1 MFKYDREDLIKQLAH
16 HEGVVLKVYKDSLGI
31 DTIGIGRNLAHRGI
45 EVIELTHMQKTMS
58 EVFTNGITKED
69 AYFLANRDIEI
80 VEGELLHTRAVVK
93 DLDAVRQRVLVDM
106 GFNMGIPRLNRFFRM
121 WGAINEQEYKS
132 AAEEMQDSLW
142 AGQVKSRANTLAY
155 AMEHGEFA

>member
-45 EVIELTHMQKTMS
+45 EVIELTYMQKTMND
-58 EVFTNGITKED
+58 VFTNGITKED
-69 AYFLANRDIEI
+69 AYFLANKDIEI
-80 VEGELLHTRAVVK
+80 VEDELLRARAVVK

-142 AGQVKSRANTLAY
+142 AGQVKSRANTLSY

>member
-45 EVIELTHMQKTMS
+45 EVVELTYMQKTMND
-58 EVFTNGITKED
+58 VFTNGITKED

>member
-45 EVIELTHMQKTMS
+45 EVVELTYMQKTMND
-58 EVFTNGITKED
+58 VFTNGITKED
-69 AYFLANRDIEI
+69 AYFLANKDIEI